1 MTNIMEGE
9 NIHKFFGGLAAI
21 SELDFRI
28 GEGEIVGLIGPNGAG
43 KTTLIN
49 VVTGLSS
56 ASRGVVRFRGK
67 DITRAKPHHIGRMG
81 IARTFQVVKPFAG
94 MTVAENILVAA
105 LFGRRGMKRNHREA
119 MTKVDEVLE
128 IIGLAHKRDLS
139 VESTTIPDRKRLEL
153 AKALAMEPELIFL
166 DEVMAGLTPKEIENV
181 MALIQRLNRE
191 GISFLVIEH
200 VMKAVMG
207 ISHRVLV
214 LHHGK
219 PIAEGT
225 PQEIVQDEKVIGAYL
240 GSKYGKGR
248 NGTVLDA

>member
-1 MTNIMEGE
+1 MKHIMEGE
-9 NIHKFFGGLAAI
+9 NISKFFGGLAAI

-28 GEGEIVGLIGPNGAG
+28 KEGEIVGLIGPNGAG

-49 VVTGLSS
+49 IVTGVAP
-56 ASRGVVRFRGK
+56 ASKGAVLFRGK
-67 DITRAKPHHIGRMG
+67 DITRSKPHHIGRMG

-94 MTVAENILVAA
+94 MTVAENVLVAA
-105 LFGRRGMKRNHREA
+105 LFGKHGMKRSRKEA
-119 MTKVDEVLE
+119 MANVDVVLE
-128 IIGLAHKRDLS
+128 TVGLAPKRDVP

-153 AKALAMEPELIFL
+153 AKALAMEPDLVFL
-166 DEVMAGLTPKEIENV
+166 DEVMAGLTPKEVENV
-181 MALIQRLNRE
+181 MGLIQRLNRE
-191 GISFLVIEH
+191 GMSFLVIEH

-225 PQEIVQDEKVIGAYL
+225 PQEVVRDEKVISAYL
-240 GSKYGKGR
+240 GSRYGKKAG
-248 NGTVLDA
+248 VALDA